1 MLRRIK
7 EKFWNM
13 KFRRK
18 LLFSHTMVCVIPIV
32 ILGFFCYQ
40 QVLHLM
46 MEREKESLSQSMK
59 QAEQTVDAELESYGN
74 IVTYL
79 SMHSQIQDYL
89 KKDYQNTSKDYYVQH
104 EFYMNLLAPTM
115 LNLGI
120 QHDGLDNISI
130 YTENPM
136 SYRSEVI
143 MSLQDVK
150 EEEWAKEAPLSKSKR
165 EFKGHDVYM
174 YIVIFAMLFSG
185 GMIPIYLT
193 IKSYGL
199 LNSIWALI
207 LPGAVPV
214 FNVILLMNFFKGV
227 PKSLEEA
234 AAIDG
239 ASKLTILLKIYLP
252 ISMPALATIILFCIV
267 NHWND
272 FFSGLVYMNKTSMY
286 PLQTYI
292 QQLSVD
298 MSQITDPEQLKRF
311 AQVSNKT
318 LDAAKI
324 VVSTIPLLIIYPFLQ
339 KYFVSGIVIGAVKE

>member
-1 MLRRIK
+1 MIK
-7 EKFWNM
+7 SKTIGGKTADILIYLTVIFMTMCCLFPLLNMVAISFSDKAAASANMVGLVPVDFTTSAYKTLLGESQFWISFCISIKRVFLGTIINM
-13 KFRRK
+13 
-18 LLFSHTMVCVIPIV
+18 
-32 ILGFFCYQ
+32 IL
-40 QVLHLM
+40 
-46 MEREKESLSQSMK
+46 
-59 QAEQTVDAELESYGN
+59 T
-74 IVTYL
+74 I
-79 SMHSQIQDYL
+79 
-89 KKDYQNTSKDYYVQH
+89 
-104 EFYMNLLAPTM
+104 LLA
-115 LNLGI
+115 
-120 QHDGLDNISI
+120 
-130 YTENPM
+130 Y
-136 SYRSEVI
+136 
-143 MSLQDVK
+143 
-150 EEEWAKEAPLSKSKR
+150 PLSKSKR

>member
-1 MLRRIK
+1 MIK
-7 EKFWNM
+7 SKTIGGKTADILIYLTVIFMTMCCLFPLLNMVAISFSDKAAASANMVGLVPVDFTTSAYKTLLGESQFWVSFWISIKRVFLGTIINM
-13 KFRRK
+13 
-18 LLFSHTMVCVIPIV
+18 
-32 ILGFFCYQ
+32 IL
-40 QVLHLM
+40 
-46 MEREKESLSQSMK
+46 
-59 QAEQTVDAELESYGN
+59 T
-74 IVTYL
+74 I
-79 SMHSQIQDYL
+79 
-89 KKDYQNTSKDYYVQH
+89 
-104 EFYMNLLAPTM
+104 LLA
-115 LNLGI
+115 
-120 QHDGLDNISI
+120 
-130 YTENPM
+130 Y
-136 SYRSEVI
+136 
-143 MSLQDVK
+143 
-150 EEEWAKEAPLSKSKR
+150 PLSKSKR

-199 LNSIWALI
+199 LNSTWALI

>member
-1 MLRRIK
+1 MIK
-7 EKFWNM
+7 SKTIGGKTADILIYLTVIFMTMCCLFPLLNMVAISFSDKAAASANMVGLVPVDFTTSAYKTLLGESQFWVSFWISIKRVFLGTIINM
-13 KFRRK
+13 
-18 LLFSHTMVCVIPIV
+18 
-32 ILGFFCYQ
+32 IL
-40 QVLHLM
+40 
-46 MEREKESLSQSMK
+46 
-59 QAEQTVDAELESYGN
+59 T
-74 IVTYL
+74 I
-79 SMHSQIQDYL
+79 
-89 KKDYQNTSKDYYVQH
+89 
-104 EFYMNLLAPTM
+104 LLA
-115 LNLGI
+115 
-120 QHDGLDNISI
+120 
-130 YTENPM
+130 Y
-136 SYRSEVI
+136 
-143 MSLQDVK
+143 
-150 EEEWAKEAPLSKSKR
+150 PLSKSKR

-214 FNVILLMNFFKGV
+214 FNVIILMNFFKGV

>member
-1 MLRRIK
+1 MIK
-7 EKFWNM
+7 SKTIGGKTADILIYLTVIFMTMCCLFPLLNMVAISFSDKAAASANMVGLVPVDFTTSAYKTLLGESQFWVSFWISIKRVFLGTIINM
-13 KFRRK
+13 
-18 LLFSHTMVCVIPIV
+18 
-32 ILGFFCYQ
+32 IL
-40 QVLHLM
+40 
-46 MEREKESLSQSMK
+46 
-59 QAEQTVDAELESYGN
+59 T
-74 IVTYL
+74 I
-79 SMHSQIQDYL
+79 
-89 KKDYQNTSKDYYVQH
+89 
-104 EFYMNLLAPTM
+104 LLA
-115 LNLGI
+115 
-120 QHDGLDNISI
+120 
-130 YTENPM
+130 Y
-136 SYRSEVI
+136 
-143 MSLQDVK
+143 
-150 EEEWAKEAPLSKSKR
+150 PLSKSKR

-324 VVSTIPLLIIYPFLQ
+324 VVSTIPLLIIYPFC
-339 KYFVSGIVIGAVKE
+339 

>member
-1 MLRRIK
+1 MIK
-7 EKFWNM
+7 SKTIGGKTADILIYLTVIFMTMCCLFPLLNMVAISFSDKAAASANMVGLVPVDFTTSAYKTLLGESQFWVSFWISIKRVFLGTIINM
-13 KFRRK
+13 
-18 LLFSHTMVCVIPIV
+18 
-32 ILGFFCYQ
+32 IL
-40 QVLHLM
+40 
-46 MEREKESLSQSMK
+46 
-59 QAEQTVDAELESYGN
+59 T
-74 IVTYL
+74 I
-79 SMHSQIQDYL
+79 
-89 KKDYQNTSKDYYVQH
+89 
-104 EFYMNLLAPTM
+104 LLA
-115 LNLGI
+115 
-120 QHDGLDNISI
+120 
-130 YTENPM
+130 Y
-136 SYRSEVI
+136 
-143 MSLQDVK
+143 
-150 EEEWAKEAPLSKSKR
+150 PLSKSKR

-272 FFSGLVYMNKTSMY
+272 FFSGLVYMNKTSIY

>member
-1 MLRRIK
+1 MIK
-7 EKFWNM
+7 SKTIGGKTADILIYLTVIFMTMCCLFPLLNMVAISFSDKAAASANMVGLVPVDFTTSAYKTLLGESQFWVS
-13 KFRRK
+13 FW
-18 LLFSHTMVCVIPIV
+18 
-32 ILGFFCYQ
+32 
-40 QVLHLM
+40 
-46 MEREKESLSQSMK
+46 
-59 QAEQTVDAELESYGN
+59 
-74 IVTYL
+74 
-79 SMHSQIQDYL
+79 
-89 KKDYQNTSKDYYVQH
+89 
-104 EFYMNLLAPTM
+104 
-115 LNLGI
+115 
-120 QHDGLDNISI
+120 ISI
-130 YTENPM
+130 KRVFLGTIINMILTILMAY
-136 SYRSEVI
+136 
-143 MSLQDVK
+143 
-150 EEEWAKEAPLSKSKR
+150 PLSKSKR

>member
-1 MLRRIK
+1 MIK
-7 EKFWNM
+7 SKTIGGKTADILIYLTVIFMTMCCLFPLLNMVAISFSDKAAASANMVGLVPVDFTTSAYKTLLGESQFWVSFWISIKRVFLGTIINM
-13 KFRRK
+13 
-18 LLFSHTMVCVIPIV
+18 
-32 ILGFFCYQ
+32 IL
-40 QVLHLM
+40 
-46 MEREKESLSQSMK
+46 
-59 QAEQTVDAELESYGN
+59 T
-74 IVTYL
+74 I
-79 SMHSQIQDYL
+79 
-89 KKDYQNTSKDYYVQH
+89 
-104 EFYMNLLAPTM
+104 LLA
-115 LNLGI
+115 
-120 QHDGLDNISI
+120 
-130 YTENPM
+130 Y
-136 SYRSEVI
+136 
-143 MSLQDVK
+143 
-150 EEEWAKEAPLSKSKR
+150 PLSKSKR

-252 ISMPALATIILFCIV
+252 ISMPSLATIILFCIV

>member
-1 MLRRIK
+1 MIK
-7 EKFWNM
+7 SKTIGGKTADILIYLTVIFMTMCCLFPLLNMVAISFSDKAAASANMVGLVPVDFTTSAYKTLLGESQFWVSFWISIKRVFLGTIINM
-13 KFRRK
+13 
-18 LLFSHTMVCVIPIV
+18 
-32 ILGFFCYQ
+32 IL
-40 QVLHLM
+40 
-46 MEREKESLSQSMK
+46 
-59 QAEQTVDAELESYGN
+59 T
-74 IVTYL
+74 I
-79 SMHSQIQDYL
+79 
-89 KKDYQNTSKDYYVQH
+89 
-104 EFYMNLLAPTM
+104 LLA
-115 LNLGI
+115 
-120 QHDGLDNISI
+120 
-130 YTENPM
+130 Y
-136 SYRSEVI
+136 
-143 MSLQDVK
+143 
-150 EEEWAKEAPLSKSKR
+150 PLSKSKR

-298 MSQITDPEQLKRF
+298 MSKITDPEQLKRF

>member
-1 MLRRIK
+1 MIK
-7 EKFWNM
+7 SKTIGGKTADILIYLTVIFITMCCLFPLLNMVAISFSDKAAASANMVGLVPVDFTTSAYKTLLGESQFWVSFWISIKRVFLGTIINM
-13 KFRRK
+13 
-18 LLFSHTMVCVIPIV
+18 
-32 ILGFFCYQ
+32 IL
-40 QVLHLM
+40 
-46 MEREKESLSQSMK
+46 
-59 QAEQTVDAELESYGN
+59 T
-74 IVTYL
+74 I
-79 SMHSQIQDYL
+79 
-89 KKDYQNTSKDYYVQH
+89 
-104 EFYMNLLAPTM
+104 LLA
-115 LNLGI
+115 
-120 QHDGLDNISI
+120 
-130 YTENPM
+130 Y
-136 SYRSEVI
+136 
-143 MSLQDVK
+143 
-150 EEEWAKEAPLSKSKR
+150 PLSKSKR

>member
-1 MLRRIK
+1 MIK
-7 EKFWNM
+7 SKTIGGKTADILIYLTVIFMTMCCLFPLLNMVAISFSDKAAASANMVGLVPVDFTTSAYKTLLGESQLWVSFWISIKRVFLGTIINM
-13 KFRRK
+13 
-18 LLFSHTMVCVIPIV
+18 
-32 ILGFFCYQ
+32 IL
-40 QVLHLM
+40 
-46 MEREKESLSQSMK
+46 
-59 QAEQTVDAELESYGN
+59 T
-74 IVTYL
+74 I
-79 SMHSQIQDYL
+79 
-89 KKDYQNTSKDYYVQH
+89 
-104 EFYMNLLAPTM
+104 LLA
-115 LNLGI
+115 
-120 QHDGLDNISI
+120 
-130 YTENPM
+130 Y
-136 SYRSEVI
+136 
-143 MSLQDVK
+143 
-150 EEEWAKEAPLSKSKR
+150 PLSKSKR

>member
-1 MLRRIK
+1 MIK
-7 EKFWNM
+7 SKTIGGKTADILIYLTVIFMTMCCLFPLLNMVAISFSDKAAASANMVGLVPVDFTTSAYKTLLGESQFWVSFWISIKRVFLGTIINM
-13 KFRRK
+13 
-18 LLFSHTMVCVIPIV
+18 
-32 ILGFFCYQ
+32 IL
-40 QVLHLM
+40 
-46 MEREKESLSQSMK
+46 
-59 QAEQTVDAELESYGN
+59 T
-74 IVTYL
+74 I
-79 SMHSQIQDYL
+79 
-89 KKDYQNTSKDYYVQH
+89 
-104 EFYMNLLAPTM
+104 LLA
-115 LNLGI
+115 
-120 QHDGLDNISI
+120 
-130 YTENPM
+130 Y
-136 SYRSEVI
+136 
-143 MSLQDVK
+143 
-150 EEEWAKEAPLSKSKR
+150 PLSKSKR

-239 ASKLTILLKIYLP
+239 ASKLTILLKIYLS

>member
-1 MLRRIK
+1 MIK
-7 EKFWNM
+7 SKTIGGKTADILIYLTVIFMTMCCLFPLLNMVAISFSDKAAASANMVGLVPVDFTTSAYKTLLGEAQFWVSFWISIKRVFLGTIINM
-13 KFRRK
+13 
-18 LLFSHTMVCVIPIV
+18 
-32 ILGFFCYQ
+32 IL
-40 QVLHLM
+40 
-46 MEREKESLSQSMK
+46 
-59 QAEQTVDAELESYGN
+59 T
-74 IVTYL
+74 I
-79 SMHSQIQDYL
+79 
-89 KKDYQNTSKDYYVQH
+89 
-104 EFYMNLLAPTM
+104 LLA
-115 LNLGI
+115 
-120 QHDGLDNISI
+120 
-130 YTENPM
+130 Y
-136 SYRSEVI
+136 
-143 MSLQDVK
+143 
-150 EEEWAKEAPLSKSKR
+150 PLSKSKR

>member
-1 MLRRIK
+1 MIK
-7 EKFWNM
+7 SKTIGGKTADILIYLTVIFMTMCCLFPLLNMVAISFSDKAAASANMVGLVPVDFTTSAYKTLLGESQFWVSFWISIKRVFLGTIINM
-13 KFRRK
+13 
-18 LLFSHTMVCVIPIV
+18 
-32 ILGFFCYQ
+32 IL
-40 QVLHLM
+40 
-46 MEREKESLSQSMK
+46 
-59 QAEQTVDAELESYGN
+59 T
-74 IVTYL
+74 I
-79 SMHSQIQDYL
+79 
-89 KKDYQNTSKDYYVQH
+89 
-104 EFYMNLLAPTM
+104 LLA
-115 LNLGI
+115 
-120 QHDGLDNISI
+120 
-130 YTENPM
+130 Y
-136 SYRSEVI
+136 
-143 MSLQDVK
+143 
-150 EEEWAKEAPLSKSKR
+150 PLSKSKR

-324 VVSTIPLLIIYPFLQ
+324 VVYTIPLLIIYPFLQ

>member
-1 MLRRIK
+1 MIK
-7 EKFWNM
+7 SKTIGGKTADILIYLTVIFMTMCCLFPLLNMVAISFSDKAAASANMVGLVPVDFTTSAYKTLLGESQFWVSFWISIKRVFLGTIINM
-13 KFRRK
+13 
-18 LLFSHTMVCVIPIV
+18 
-32 ILGFFCYQ
+32 IL
-40 QVLHLM
+40 
-46 MEREKESLSQSMK
+46 
-59 QAEQTVDAELESYGN
+59 T
-74 IVTYL
+74 I
-79 SMHSQIQDYL
+79 
-89 KKDYQNTSKDYYVQH
+89 
-104 EFYMNLLAPTM
+104 LLA
-115 LNLGI
+115 
-120 QHDGLDNISI
+120 
-130 YTENPM
+130 Y
-136 SYRSEVI
+136 
-143 MSLQDVK
+143 
-150 EEEWAKEAPLSKSKR
+150 PLSKSKR

-272 FFSGLVYMNKTSMY
+272 FFSGLVYMYKTSMY

>member
-1 MLRRIK
+1 MIK
-7 EKFWNM
+7 SKTIGGKTADILIYLTVIFMTMCCLFPLLNMVAISFSDKAAASANMVGLVPVDFTTSAYKTLLGESQFWVSFWISIKRVFLGTIINM
-13 KFRRK
+13 
-18 LLFSHTMVCVIPIV
+18 
-32 ILGFFCYQ
+32 IL
-40 QVLHLM
+40 
-46 MEREKESLSQSMK
+46 
-59 QAEQTVDAELESYGN
+59 T
-74 IVTYL
+74 I
-79 SMHSQIQDYL
+79 
-89 KKDYQNTSKDYYVQH
+89 
-104 EFYMNLLAPTM
+104 LLA
-115 LNLGI
+115 
-120 QHDGLDNISI
+120 
-130 YTENPM
+130 Y
-136 SYRSEVI
+136 
-143 MSLQDVK
+143 
-150 EEEWAKEAPLSKSKR
+150 PLSKSKR

-214 FNVILLMNFFKGV
+214 FNVIHLMNFFKGV

>member
-1 MLRRIK
+1 MIK
-7 EKFWNM
+7 SKTIGGKTADILIYLTVIFMTMCCLFPLLNMVAISFSDKAAASANMVGLVPVDFTTAAYKTLLGESQFWVSFWISIKRVFLGTIINM
-13 KFRRK
+13 
-18 LLFSHTMVCVIPIV
+18 
-32 ILGFFCYQ
+32 IL
-40 QVLHLM
+40 
-46 MEREKESLSQSMK
+46 
-59 QAEQTVDAELESYGN
+59 T
-74 IVTYL
+74 I
-79 SMHSQIQDYL
+79 
-89 KKDYQNTSKDYYVQH
+89 
-104 EFYMNLLAPTM
+104 LLA
-115 LNLGI
+115 
-120 QHDGLDNISI
+120 
-130 YTENPM
+130 Y
-136 SYRSEVI
+136 
-143 MSLQDVK
+143 
-150 EEEWAKEAPLSKSKR
+150 PLSKSKR

>member
-1 MLRRIK
+1 MIK
-7 EKFWNM
+7 SKTIGGKTADILIYLTVIFMTMCCLFPLLNMVAISFSDKAAASANMVGLVPVDFTTSAYKTLLGESQFWVSFWISIKRVFLGTIINM
-13 KFRRK
+13 
-18 LLFSHTMVCVIPIV
+18 
-32 ILGFFCYQ
+32 IL
-40 QVLHLM
+40 
-46 MEREKESLSQSMK
+46 
-59 QAEQTVDAELESYGN
+59 T
-74 IVTYL
+74 I
-79 SMHSQIQDYL
+79 
-89 KKDYQNTSKDYYVQH
+89 
-104 EFYMNLLAPTM
+104 LLA
-115 LNLGI
+115 
-120 QHDGLDNISI
+120 
-130 YTENPM
+130 Y
-136 SYRSEVI
+136 
-143 MSLQDVK
+143 
-150 EEEWAKEAPLSKSKR
+150 PLSKSKR

-207 LPGAVPV
+207 IHGAVPV

>member
-1 MLRRIK
+1 MIK
-7 EKFWNM
+7 SKTIGGKTADILIYLTEIFMTMCCLFPLLNMVAISFSDKAAASANMVGLVPVDFTTSAYKTLLGESQFWVSFWISIKRVFLGTIINM
-13 KFRRK
+13 
-18 LLFSHTMVCVIPIV
+18 
-32 ILGFFCYQ
+32 IL
-40 QVLHLM
+40 
-46 MEREKESLSQSMK
+46 
-59 QAEQTVDAELESYGN
+59 T
-74 IVTYL
+74 I
-79 SMHSQIQDYL
+79 
-89 KKDYQNTSKDYYVQH
+89 
-104 EFYMNLLAPTM
+104 LLA
-115 LNLGI
+115 
-120 QHDGLDNISI
+120 
-130 YTENPM
+130 Y
-136 SYRSEVI
+136 
-143 MSLQDVK
+143 
-150 EEEWAKEAPLSKSKR
+150 PLSKSKR

>member
-1 MLRRIK
+1 MIK
-7 EKFWNM
+7 SKTIGGKTADILIYLTVIFMTMCCLFPLLNMVAISFSDKAAASANMVGLVPVDFTTSAYKTLLGESQFWVSFWISIKRGFLGTIINM
-13 KFRRK
+13 
-18 LLFSHTMVCVIPIV
+18 
-32 ILGFFCYQ
+32 IL
-40 QVLHLM
+40 
-46 MEREKESLSQSMK
+46 
-59 QAEQTVDAELESYGN
+59 T
-74 IVTYL
+74 I
-79 SMHSQIQDYL
+79 
-89 KKDYQNTSKDYYVQH
+89 
-104 EFYMNLLAPTM
+104 LLA
-115 LNLGI
+115 
-120 QHDGLDNISI
+120 
-130 YTENPM
+130 Y
-136 SYRSEVI
+136 
-143 MSLQDVK
+143 
-150 EEEWAKEAPLSKSKR
+150 PLSKSKR

>member
-1 MLRRIK
+1 MIK
-7 EKFWNM
+7 SKTIGGKTADILIYLTVIFMTMCCLFPLLNMVAISFSDKAAASANMVGLVPVDFTTSAYKTLLGESQFWVSFWISIKRVFLGTIINM
-13 KFRRK
+13 
-18 LLFSHTMVCVIPIV
+18 
-32 ILGFFCYQ
+32 IL
-40 QVLHLM
+40 
-46 MEREKESLSQSMK
+46 
-59 QAEQTVDAELESYGN
+59 T
-74 IVTYL
+74 I
-79 SMHSQIQDYL
+79 
-89 KKDYQNTSKDYYVQH
+89 
-104 EFYMNLLAPTM
+104 LLA
-115 LNLGI
+115 
-120 QHDGLDNISI
+120 
-130 YTENPM
+130 Y
-136 SYRSEVI
+136 
-143 MSLQDVK
+143 
-150 EEEWAKEAPLSKSKR
+150 PLSKSKR

-227 PKSLEEA
+227 PKALEEA

>member
-1 MLRRIK
+1 MIK
-7 EKFWNM
+7 SKTIGGKTADILIYLTVIFMTMCCLFPLLNMVAISFSDKAAASANMVGLVPVDFTTSAYKTLLGESQFCVSFWISIKRVFLGTIINM
-13 KFRRK
+13 
-18 LLFSHTMVCVIPIV
+18 
-32 ILGFFCYQ
+32 IL
-40 QVLHLM
+40 
-46 MEREKESLSQSMK
+46 
-59 QAEQTVDAELESYGN
+59 T
-74 IVTYL
+74 I
-79 SMHSQIQDYL
+79 
-89 KKDYQNTSKDYYVQH
+89 
-104 EFYMNLLAPTM
+104 LLA
-115 LNLGI
+115 
-120 QHDGLDNISI
+120 
-130 YTENPM
+130 Y
-136 SYRSEVI
+136 
-143 MSLQDVK
+143 
-150 EEEWAKEAPLSKSKR
+150 PLSKSKR

>member
-1 MLRRIK
+1 MIK
-7 EKFWNM
+7 SKTIGGKTADILIYLTVIFMTMCCLFPLLNMVAISFSDKAAASANMVGLVPVDFTTSAYKTLLGESQFWVSFWISIKRVFLGTIINM
-13 KFRRK
+13 
-18 LLFSHTMVCVIPIV
+18 
-32 ILGFFCYQ
+32 IL
-40 QVLHLM
+40 
-46 MEREKESLSQSMK
+46 
-59 QAEQTVDAELESYGN
+59 T
-74 IVTYL
+74 I
-79 SMHSQIQDYL
+79 
-89 KKDYQNTSKDYYVQH
+89 
-104 EFYMNLLAPTM
+104 LLA
-115 LNLGI
+115 
-120 QHDGLDNISI
+120 
-130 YTENPM
+130 Y
-136 SYRSEVI
+136 
-143 MSLQDVK
+143 
-150 EEEWAKEAPLSKSKR
+150 PLSKSKR

-214 FNVILLMNFFKGV
+214 FNVILLKNFFKGV

>member
-1 MLRRIK
+1 MIK
-7 EKFWNM
+7 PKTIGGKTADILIYLTVIFMTMCCLFPLLNMVAISFSDKAAASANMVGLVPVDFTTSAYKTLLGESQFWVSFWISIKRVFLGTIINM
-13 KFRRK
+13 
-18 LLFSHTMVCVIPIV
+18 
-32 ILGFFCYQ
+32 IL
-40 QVLHLM
+40 
-46 MEREKESLSQSMK
+46 
-59 QAEQTVDAELESYGN
+59 T
-74 IVTYL
+74 I
-79 SMHSQIQDYL
+79 
-89 KKDYQNTSKDYYVQH
+89 
-104 EFYMNLLAPTM
+104 LLA
-115 LNLGI
+115 
-120 QHDGLDNISI
+120 
-130 YTENPM
+130 Y
-136 SYRSEVI
+136 
-143 MSLQDVK
+143 
-150 EEEWAKEAPLSKSKR
+150 PLSKSKR

>member
-1 MLRRIK
+1 MIK
-7 EKFWNM
+7 SKTIGGKTADILIYLTVIFMTMCCLFPLLNMVAISFSDKAAASANMVGLVPVDFTTSAYKTLLGESQFWVSFWISIKRVFLGTIINM
-13 KFRRK
+13 
-18 LLFSHTMVCVIPIV
+18 
-32 ILGFFCYQ
+32 IL
-40 QVLHLM
+40 
-46 MEREKESLSQSMK
+46 
-59 QAEQTVDAELESYGN
+59 T
-74 IVTYL
+74 I
-79 SMHSQIQDYL
+79 
-89 KKDYQNTSKDYYVQH
+89 
-104 EFYMNLLAPTM
+104 LLA
-115 LNLGI
+115 
-120 QHDGLDNISI
+120 
-130 YTENPM
+130 Y
-136 SYRSEVI
+136 
-143 MSLQDVK
+143 
-150 EEEWAKEAPLSKSKR
+150 PLSKSKR

-267 NHWND
+267 NPWND

>member
-1 MLRRIK
+1 MIK
-7 EKFWNM
+7 SKTIGGKTADILIYLTVIFMTMCCLFPLLNMVAISFSDKAAASANMVGLVPVDFTTSAYKTLLGESQFWISFWISIKRVFLGTIINM
-13 KFRRK
+13 
-18 LLFSHTMVCVIPIV
+18 
-32 ILGFFCYQ
+32 IL
-40 QVLHLM
+40 
-46 MEREKESLSQSMK
+46 
-59 QAEQTVDAELESYGN
+59 T
-74 IVTYL
+74 I
-79 SMHSQIQDYL
+79 
-89 KKDYQNTSKDYYVQH
+89 
-104 EFYMNLLAPTM
+104 LLA
-115 LNLGI
+115 
-120 QHDGLDNISI
+120 
-130 YTENPM
+130 Y
-136 SYRSEVI
+136 
-143 MSLQDVK
+143 
-150 EEEWAKEAPLSKSKR
+150 PLSKSKR

-324 VVSTIPLLIIYPFLQ
+324 VGSTIPLLIIYPFLQ

>member
-1 MLRRIK
+1 MIK
-7 EKFWNM
+7 SKTIGGKTADILIYLTVIFMTMCCLFPLLNMVAISFSDKAAASANMVGLVPVDFTTSAYKTLLGESQFWVSFWISIKRVFLGTIINM
-13 KFRRK
+13 
-18 LLFSHTMVCVIPIV
+18 
-32 ILGFFCYQ
+32 IL
-40 QVLHLM
+40 
-46 MEREKESLSQSMK
+46 
-59 QAEQTVDAELESYGN
+59 T
-74 IVTYL
+74 I
-79 SMHSQIQDYL
+79 
-89 KKDYQNTSKDYYVQH
+89 
-104 EFYMNLLAPTM
+104 LLA
-115 LNLGI
+115 
-120 QHDGLDNISI
+120 
-130 YTENPM
+130 Y
-136 SYRSEVI
+136 
-143 MSLQDVK
+143 
-150 EEEWAKEAPLSKSKR
+150 PLSKSKR
-165 EFKGHDVYM
+165 EFKGHEVYM

>member
-1 MLRRIK
+1 MIK
-7 EKFWNM
+7 SKTIGGKTADILIYLTVIFMTMCCLFPLLNMVAISFSDKAAASANMVGLVPVDFTTSAYKTLLGESQFWISFWISIKRVFLGTIINM
-13 KFRRK
+13 
-18 LLFSHTMVCVIPIV
+18 
-32 ILGFFCYQ
+32 IL
-40 QVLHLM
+40 
-46 MEREKESLSQSMK
+46 
-59 QAEQTVDAELESYGN
+59 T
-74 IVTYL
+74 I
-79 SMHSQIQDYL
+79 
-89 KKDYQNTSKDYYVQH
+89 
-104 EFYMNLLAPTM
+104 LLA
-115 LNLGI
+115 
-120 QHDGLDNISI
+120 
-130 YTENPM
+130 Y
-136 SYRSEVI
+136 
-143 MSLQDVK
+143 
-150 EEEWAKEAPLSKSKR
+150 PLSKSKR

-214 FNVILLMNFFKGV
+214 FNVILLINFFKGV

>member
-1 MLRRIK
+1 MIK
-7 EKFWNM
+7 AKTIGGKTADILIYLTVLFMTMCCLFPLLNMVAISFSDKAAASANMVGLVPVDFTTSAYKTLLGESQFWVSFWISIKRVFLGTIINM
-13 KFRRK
+13 
-18 LLFSHTMVCVIPIV
+18 
-32 ILGFFCYQ
+32 IL
-40 QVLHLM
+40 
-46 MEREKESLSQSMK
+46 
-59 QAEQTVDAELESYGN
+59 T
-74 IVTYL
+74 I
-79 SMHSQIQDYL
+79 
-89 KKDYQNTSKDYYVQH
+89 
-104 EFYMNLLAPTM
+104 LLA
-115 LNLGI
+115 
-120 QHDGLDNISI
+120 
-130 YTENPM
+130 Y
-136 SYRSEVI
+136 
-143 MSLQDVK
+143 
-150 EEEWAKEAPLSKSKR
+150 PLSKSKR

-174 YIVIFAMLFSG
+174 YMVIFAMLFSG

>member
-1 MLRRIK
+1 MIK
-7 EKFWNM
+7 SKTIGGKTADILIYLTVIFMTMCCLFPLLNMVAISFSDKAAASANMVGLVPVDFTTSAYKTLLGESQFWVSFWISIKRVFLGTIINM
-13 KFRRK
+13 
-18 LLFSHTMVCVIPIV
+18 
-32 ILGFFCYQ
+32 IL
-40 QVLHLM
+40 
-46 MEREKESLSQSMK
+46 
-59 QAEQTVDAELESYGN
+59 T
-74 IVTYL
+74 I
-79 SMHSQIQDYL
+79 
-89 KKDYQNTSKDYYVQH
+89 
-104 EFYMNLLAPTM
+104 LLA
-115 LNLGI
+115 
-120 QHDGLDNISI
+120 
-130 YTENPM
+130 Y
-136 SYRSEVI
+136 
-143 MSLQDVK
+143 
-150 EEEWAKEAPLSKSKR
+150 PLSKSKR

-174 YIVIFAMLFSG
+174 YIVIFSMLFSG

>member
-1 MLRRIK
+1 MIK
-7 EKFWNM
+7 SKTIGGKTADILIYLTVIFMTICCLFPLLNMVAISFSDKAAASANMVGLVPVDFTTSAYKTLLGESQFWVSFWISIKRVFLGTIINM
-13 KFRRK
+13 
-18 LLFSHTMVCVIPIV
+18 
-32 ILGFFCYQ
+32 IL
-40 QVLHLM
+40 
-46 MEREKESLSQSMK
+46 
-59 QAEQTVDAELESYGN
+59 T
-74 IVTYL
+74 I
-79 SMHSQIQDYL
+79 
-89 KKDYQNTSKDYYVQH
+89 
-104 EFYMNLLAPTM
+104 LLA
-115 LNLGI
+115 
-120 QHDGLDNISI
+120 
-130 YTENPM
+130 Y
-136 SYRSEVI
+136 
-143 MSLQDVK
+143 
-150 EEEWAKEAPLSKSKR
+150 PLSKSKR

-174 YIVIFAMLFSG
+174 YMVIFAMLFSG

>member
-1 MLRRIK
+1 MIK
-7 EKFWNM
+7 SKTIGGKTADILIYLTVIFMTMCCLFPLLNMVAISFSDKAAASANMVGLVPVDFTTSAYKTLLGESQFWVSFWISIKRVFLGTIINM
-13 KFRRK
+13 
-18 LLFSHTMVCVIPIV
+18 
-32 ILGFFCYQ
+32 IL
-40 QVLHLM
+40 
-46 MEREKESLSQSMK
+46 
-59 QAEQTVDAELESYGN
+59 T
-74 IVTYL
+74 I
-79 SMHSQIQDYL
+79 
-89 KKDYQNTSKDYYVQH
+89 
-104 EFYMNLLAPTM
+104 LLA
-115 LNLGI
+115 
-120 QHDGLDNISI
+120 
-130 YTENPM
+130 Y
-136 SYRSEVI
+136 
-143 MSLQDVK
+143 
-150 EEEWAKEAPLSKSKR
+150 PLSKSKR

-286 PLQTYI
+286 PLQTYF

>member
-1 MLRRIK
+1 MIK
-7 EKFWNM
+7 SKTIGGKTADILIYLTVIFMTMCCLFPLLNMVAISFSDKAAASANMVGLVPVDFTTSAYKTLLGEFQFWVSFWISIKRVFLGTIINM
-13 KFRRK
+13 
-18 LLFSHTMVCVIPIV
+18 
-32 ILGFFCYQ
+32 IL
-40 QVLHLM
+40 
-46 MEREKESLSQSMK
+46 
-59 QAEQTVDAELESYGN
+59 T
-74 IVTYL
+74 I
-79 SMHSQIQDYL
+79 
-89 KKDYQNTSKDYYVQH
+89 
-104 EFYMNLLAPTM
+104 LLA
-115 LNLGI
+115 
-120 QHDGLDNISI
+120 
-130 YTENPM
+130 Y
-136 SYRSEVI
+136 
-143 MSLQDVK
+143 
-150 EEEWAKEAPLSKSKR
+150 PLSKSKR

-174 YIVIFAMLFSG
+174 YIEIFAMLFSG

>member
-1 MLRRIK
+1 MIK
-7 EKFWNM
+7 SKTIGGKTADILIYLTVIFMTMCCLFPLLNMVAISFSDKAAASANMVGLVPVDFTTSAYKTLLGESQFWISFWISIKRVFLGTIINM
-13 KFRRK
+13 
-18 LLFSHTMVCVIPIV
+18 
-32 ILGFFCYQ
+32 IL
-40 QVLHLM
+40 
-46 MEREKESLSQSMK
+46 
-59 QAEQTVDAELESYGN
+59 T
-74 IVTYL
+74 I
-79 SMHSQIQDYL
+79 
-89 KKDYQNTSKDYYVQH
+89 
-104 EFYMNLLAPTM
+104 LLA
-115 LNLGI
+115 
-120 QHDGLDNISI
+120 
-130 YTENPM
+130 Y
-136 SYRSEVI
+136 
-143 MSLQDVK
+143 
-150 EEEWAKEAPLSKSKR
+150 PLSKSKR

-252 ISMPALATIILFCIV
+252 ISMPALATIFLFCIV

>member
-1 MLRRIK
+1 MIK
-7 EKFWNM
+7 SKTIGGKTADILIYLTVIFMTMCCLFPLLNMVAISFSDKAAASANMVGLVPVDFTTSAYKTLLGESQFWVSFWISIKRVFLGTIIKM
-13 KFRRK
+13 
-18 LLFSHTMVCVIPIV
+18 
-32 ILGFFCYQ
+32 IL
-40 QVLHLM
+40 
-46 MEREKESLSQSMK
+46 
-59 QAEQTVDAELESYGN
+59 T
-74 IVTYL
+74 I
-79 SMHSQIQDYL
+79 
-89 KKDYQNTSKDYYVQH
+89 
-104 EFYMNLLAPTM
+104 LLA
-115 LNLGI
+115 
-120 QHDGLDNISI
+120 
-130 YTENPM
+130 Y
-136 SYRSEVI
+136 
-143 MSLQDVK
+143 
-150 EEEWAKEAPLSKSKR
+150 PLSKSKR

>member
-1 MLRRIK
+1 MIK
-7 EKFWNM
+7 SKTIGGKTADILIYLTVIFMTMCSLFPLLNMVAISFSDKAAASANMVGLVPVDFTTSAYKTLLGESQFWVSFWISIKRVFLGTIINM
-13 KFRRK
+13 
-18 LLFSHTMVCVIPIV
+18 
-32 ILGFFCYQ
+32 IL
-40 QVLHLM
+40 
-46 MEREKESLSQSMK
+46 
-59 QAEQTVDAELESYGN
+59 T
-74 IVTYL
+74 I
-79 SMHSQIQDYL
+79 
-89 KKDYQNTSKDYYVQH
+89 
-104 EFYMNLLAPTM
+104 LLA
-115 LNLGI
+115 
-120 QHDGLDNISI
+120 
-130 YTENPM
+130 Y
-136 SYRSEVI
+136 
-143 MSLQDVK
+143 
-150 EEEWAKEAPLSKSKR
+150 PLSKSKR

>member
-1 MLRRIK
+1 MIK
-7 EKFWNM
+7 SKTIGGKTADILIYLTVIFMTMCCLFPLLNMVAISFSDKAAASANMVGLVPVDFTTSAYKTLLGESQFWVSFWISIKRVFLGTIINM
-13 KFRRK
+13 
-18 LLFSHTMVCVIPIV
+18 
-32 ILGFFCYQ
+32 IL
-40 QVLHLM
+40 
-46 MEREKESLSQSMK
+46 
-59 QAEQTVDAELESYGN
+59 T
-74 IVTYL
+74 I
-79 SMHSQIQDYL
+79 
-89 KKDYQNTSKDYYVQH
+89 
-104 EFYMNLLAPTM
+104 LLA
-115 LNLGI
+115 
-120 QHDGLDNISI
+120 
-130 YTENPM
+130 Y
-136 SYRSEVI
+136 
-143 MSLQDVK
+143 
-150 EEEWAKEAPLSKSKR
+150 PLSKSKR

-214 FNVILLMNFFKGV
+214 FNVILLKNFFKGV

-324 VVSTIPLLIIYPFLQ
+324 VVYTIPLLIIYPFLQ